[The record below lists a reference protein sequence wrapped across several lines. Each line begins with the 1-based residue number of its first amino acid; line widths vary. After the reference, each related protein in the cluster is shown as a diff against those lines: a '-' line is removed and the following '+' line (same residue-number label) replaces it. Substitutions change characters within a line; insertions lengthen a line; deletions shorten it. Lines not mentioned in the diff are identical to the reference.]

1 VSTVLT
7 DLGIATFVAMPK
19 QCRRTRSTPGE
30 LRRNVTQMGALAQR
44 CLAPGERGTILAVL
58 SGVIYLHTALLEILW
73 LASGDTP
80 MHRRCVKVEDSLPRL
95 EAGEPFCVDECGLK
109 FDPGVVLDS
118 VAALPW
124 QPCPINPGEVVRLAE
139 LPGRVRAL
147 ASILD
152 CAEAPGLGRFIPEIA
167 FAAPESVNVTQDPV
181 LLRAKSLVLGAADAF
196 RAGHGKRAALCV
208 DALVGFGTGL
218 TPSGDDFLGGL
229 MFGANALRTAYPN
242 SRFFDLAVPAETY
255 RSRTHPIS
263 WALLDDHTKGHAIAP
278 LHVIV
283 NGILM
288 GASVADIRP
297 AVQQLVRMGH
307 SSGWDMLAGLFA
319 GLLGADS
326 YSGLCG

>member
-1 VSTVLT
+1 MTKS
-7 DLGIATFVAMPK
+7 A
-19 QCRRTRSTPGE
+19 SSE

-44 CLAPGERGTILAVL
+44 CLAPGEHGTVLAVL
-58 SGVIYLHTALLEILW
+58 SGALYLHTSSREILW
-73 LASGDTP
+73 LASEDTP
-80 MHRRCVKVEDSLPRL
+80 MHRRCARLVDSLPRPK
-95 EAGEPFCVDECGLK
+95 AGAPFYVDECGLK
-109 FDPGVVLDS
+109 IGPRVVLDGATAS
-118 VAALPW
+118 LW
-124 QPCPINPGEVVRLAE
+124 QPCPINSGEVVRIAE

-152 CAEAPGLGRFIPEIA
+152 CAQAPGLGRFIPEIA
-167 FAAPESVNVTQDPV
+167 CAAPESVSAAQDPV

-196 RAGHGKRAALCV
+196 REGQGERAALCA
-208 DALVGFGTGL
+208 DALVGFGAGL

-229 MFGANALRTAYPN
+229 LFGANVVRTAYPN
-242 SRFFDLAVPAETY
+242 TRFLDLAVPAETY
-255 RSRTHPIS
+255 QSRTHPIS

-283 NGILM
+283 NGILE

-297 AVQQLVRMGH
+297 AVQQLVRVGH

-319 GLLGADS
+319 GLLVADS